1 MISKIKSCALYGING
16 YLVDVE
22 VDLSEGLP
30 GFDLVGLPDSSIRE
44 SKERVR
50 AAIKNSEFL
59 FPIKRITV
67 NLAPADTKKEGSA
80 FDLPIAIGII
90 SCNDPIDKEI
100 LDSTMIIGEL
110 SLDGKV
116 RPVNGIL
123 PMVYSA
129 LKKGIKQCI
138 VPFEN
143 AEEGA
148 IVEDIEVIG
157 VHTLKEAIN
166 HLKKEEIIPR
176 TIIDIN
182 SLMKNNTN
190 NTLDFAD
197 VKGQE
202 HVKRALEISAA
213 GSHNVLMIGPPGS
226 GKTMMARRLPTILP
240 DLSFEESIEITKIYS
255 VTGLLPNKK
264 SLITS
269 RPFRAPH
276 HTVSNSALIGGGRI
290 PKPGEVSLS
299 HYGVLFLDE
308 LPEFNKNVLEVLRQ
322 PLEDREVT
330 ISRVNATLTYPAS
343 FMLVCSMNPCP
354 CGYLGDDEK
363 CHCQPE
369 QVKKYLSKISGPL
382 LDRLDIHVEASP
394 VKYDDLD
401 VKEKSESSA
410 SIKKRVLQAQKIQQ
424 ERYKNESIYFNAQLS
439 ASQIDKYC
447 VLGKEERDLLKN
459 AFEKLNLS
467 ARAYHRI
474 LKVSR
479 TIADLEGEEKIGLQH
494 LSEAIQYR
502 SLDRKYWA

>member
-1 MISKIKSCALYGING
+1 MLSKVKSCTLYGING

-44 SKERVR
+44 AKDRVR
-50 AAIKNSEFL
+50 AAIKNSQLL

-90 SCNDPIDKEI
+90 SCNLPIEQEI
-100 LDSTMIIGEL
+100 LKNTMIIGEL
-110 SLDGKV
+110 SLDGTVK
-116 RPVNGIL
+116 PVNGIL

-129 LKKGIKQCI
+129 YKNGLKQCI
-138 VPFEN
+138 VPYEN

-148 IVEDIEVIG
+148 IVEGISVIG
-157 VHTLKEAIN
+157 VHTLYEAIEF
-166 HLKKEEIIPR
+166 LQGIRSIEKTTVDIKAIMKQS
-176 TIIDIN
+176 IN
-182 SLMKNNTN
+182 SKV
-190 NTLDFAD
+190 DFSD
-197 VKGQE
+197 VKGQA

-213 GSHNVLMIGPPGS
+213 GSHNLLMIGSPGS
-226 GKTMMARRLPTILP
+226 GKTMMAKRLPSILP
-240 DLSFEESIEITKIYS
+240 DLTFDESIEITKIYS
-255 VTGLLPNKK
+255 VIGLLPNKK
-264 SLITS
+264 SLITT
-269 RPFRAPH
+269 RPFRSPH
-276 HTVSNSALIGGGRI
+276 HTVSTSALVGGGRI
-290 PKPGEVSLS
+290 PRPGEVSLS

-354 CGYLGDDEK
+354 CGYLGDEEK
-363 CHCQPE
+363 CHCQPDTI
-369 QVKKYLSKISGPL
+369 KKYLAKISGPL
-382 LDRLDIHVEASP
+382 LDRLDLHVEVSP
-394 VKYDDLD
+394 VKYKDLD
-401 VKEKSESSA
+401 TNEKSESSA
-410 SIKKRVLQAQKIQQ
+410 SIKKRVLKAQKIQQ
-424 ERYKNESIYFNAQLS
+424 ERYKNENIYFNAQLG
-439 ASQIDKYC
+439 AAQIEKYC
-447 VLGKEERDLLKN
+447 VLGKEEKDLLKA

-474 LKVSR
+474 LKVAR
-479 TIADLEGEEKIGLQH
+479 TIADLDGRENIELQH

-502 SLDRKYWA
+502 SLDRKYWT

>member
-1 MISKIKSCALYGING
+1 MISKIKSCALYGIHG

-44 SKERVR
+44 AKERVR
-50 AAIKNSEFL
+50 AAIKNSELL

-67 NLAPADTKKEGSA
+67 NLAPADIRKEGSA
-80 FDLPIAIGII
+80 FDLPIAVGII
-90 SCNDPIDKEI
+90 SCNTPIPKDVLNK
-100 LDSTMIIGEL
+100 TMLVGEL
-110 SLDGKV
+110 SLDGSVK
-116 RPVNGIL
+116 PVNGIL

-129 LKKGIKQCI
+129 SQNGMTQCI
-138 VPFEN
+138 VPYEN

-148 IVEDIEVIG
+148 IVENMEVIG
-157 VHTLKEAIN
+157 VHTLKEAIL
-166 HLKKEEIIPR
+166 HLRNEKPLPK
-176 TIIDIN
+176 TTIDIN
-182 SLMKNNTN
+182 SIMRSCVNTN
-190 NTLDFAD
+190 LDFSD

-240 DLSFEESIEITKIYS
+240 DLTFKESIEITKIYS
-255 VTGLLPNKK
+255 ITGLLPNKK
-264 SLITS
+264 ALINT

-276 HTVSNSALIGGGRI
+276 HTVSNTALIGGGRI

-354 CGYLGDDEK
+354 CGYLGDEEK

-369 QVKKYLSKISGPL
+369 QVKKYLSKVSGPL
-382 LDRLDIHVEASP
+382 LDRIDLQVEASA
-394 VKYDDLD
+394 VKYSDLD
-401 VKEKSESSA
+401 IREKSESSF
-410 SIKKRVLQAQKIQQ
+410 SIKQRVLNAQKIQQ
-424 ERYKNESIYFNAQLS
+424 ERYKNESIFFNSQLS
-439 ASQIDKYC
+439 AAQIEKYC
-447 VLGKEERDLLKN
+447 SLGDAERNLLKT

-474 LKVSR
+474 LKVAR
-479 TIADLEGEEKIGLQH
+479 TIADLDEEENIKLHH